1 MFIRTSAV
9 RFITFGFASA
19 ITLYPFV
26 LIGERTHLSRR
37 LVVHERIHLRQQ
49 VETLIIPFYIL
60 YLLEYL
66 IGIMHYRN
74 GYKAYRNISFER
86 EAYTHDGNFFYLLKR
101 PFWNWIHFL

>member
-26 LIGERTHLSRR
+26 LVGERTRLSRR

-49 VETLIIPFYIL
+49 VETFVIPFYIL
-60 YLLEYL
+60 YLLEYFM
-66 IGIMHYRN
+66 GILQYRN

-86 EAYTHDGNFFYLLKR
+86 EAYTHDGNSMYLISR
-101 PFWNWIHFL
+101 PFWNWIRFL